1 MAKTNPWLAHV
12 KATMAKHKGMKFR
25 EVLKHAKKTYK
36 KTKSAVVGKKKSKKT
51 RKHRKKS
58 SKRRKH

>member
-1 MAKTNPWLAHV
+1 MANAWLTHV
-12 KATMAKHKGMKFR
+12 KATMKKYPGKAFK